1 MTSNR
6 PKHYKKPETEPWQKL
21 LMMKHGN
28 REFQRGVR
36 ERFWFQMARV
46 DHLGREHWHP
56 EYKHLDYYEPAYQ
69 PAKFRVGSDKFKK
82 SGRLH
87 RVKKVSA
94 PLPEEE

>member
-6 PKHYKKPETEPWQKL
+6 PKHYKKPETEPWQRL

-56 EYKHLDYYEPAYQ
+56 EYKHLDYYEARYQ
-69 PAKFRVGSDKFKK
+69 PAKYRQGKPMRGV
-82 SGRLH
+82 LH
-87 RVKKVSA
+87 TVKKVTA
-94 PLPEEE
+94 PLPEE